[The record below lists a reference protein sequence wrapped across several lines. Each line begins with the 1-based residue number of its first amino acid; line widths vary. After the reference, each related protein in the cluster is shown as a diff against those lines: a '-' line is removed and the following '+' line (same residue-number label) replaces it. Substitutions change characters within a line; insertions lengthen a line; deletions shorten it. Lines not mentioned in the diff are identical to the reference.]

1 MMLALTNRNWK
12 LFYRD
17 RGTVFFSLL
26 GPIII
31 VLLYVFFLKG
41 TVTEGL
47 TVAEG
52 TSDYL
57 VDSWI
62 MAGIIASATVTTCLS
77 GYGTMIRDREDGI
90 AKDFDTSPVSKWS
103 VIGGYLLNSMVIGT
117 VMSIISFVIAEIY
130 IVVNGGSLVSPLE
143 ALQILGIIVAA
154 VFSAAGLVGLL
165 SSFIGSEGAFSGA
178 NIAIGAAI
186 GFLVGAYI
194 PIGGLPDGVQSVIK
208 LLPASHAARV
218 LRVIMM
224 AEPAAA
230 AFEGAPAQAVE
241 QFSTEMGVSFQI
253 GDHVVTMA
261 DSIGYLLLSGLV
273 AFVLTVV
280 VLAIKRRNQ

>member
-1 MMLALTNRNWK
+1 MLALANRNWK

-47 TVAEG
+47 TVAGG

-90 AKDFDTSPVSKWS
+90 AKDFGTSPVSKWS

-117 VMSIISFVIAEIY
+117 VMSIISFA
-130 IVVNGGSLVSPLE
+130 SK
-143 ALQILGIIVAA
+143 
-154 VFSAAGLVGLL
+154 
-165 SSFIGSEGAFSGA
+165 IGR
-178 NIAIGAAI
+178 
-186 GFLVGAYI
+186 
-194 PIGGLPDGVQSVIK
+194 
-208 LLPASHAARV
+208 ASCRERV
-218 LRVIMM
+218 
-224 AEPAAA
+224 
-230 AFEGAPAQAVE
+230 
-241 QFSTEMGVSFQI
+241 
-253 GDHVVTMA
+253 
-261 DSIGYLLLSGLV
+261 
-273 AFVLTVV
+273 
-280 VLAIKRRNQ
+280 

>member
-1 MMLALTNRNWK
+1 M
-12 LFYRD
+12 
-17 RGTVFFSLL
+17 
-26 GPIII
+26 
-31 VLLYVFFLKG
+31 
-41 TVTEGL
+41 
-47 TVAEG
+47 
-52 TSDYL
+52 
-57 VDSWI
+57 
-62 MAGIIASATVTTCLS
+62 
-77 GYGTMIRDREDGI
+77 
-90 AKDFDTSPVSKWS
+90 
-103 VIGGYLLNSMVIGT
+103 
-117 VMSIISFVIAEIY
+117 IAEIY

-143 ALQILGIIVAA
+143 ALQILGVIVAA

>member
-1 MMLALTNRNWK
+1 MILALTNRNWK

-17 RGTVFFSLL
+17 RGTVLFSLL

-47 TVAEG
+47 TVADG

-130 IVVNGGSLVSPLE
+130 IVMNGGSLVSPLE
-143 ALQILGIIVAA
+143 ALQILGTIVSA

-165 SSFIGSEGAFSGA
+165 SSFIESEGAFSGA

-224 AEPAAA
+224 DEPTAA
-230 AFEGAPAQAVE
+230 AFEDAPAQAVE
-241 QFSTEMGVSFQI
+241 QFNTEMGVSFQI
-253 GDHVVTMA
+253 GDHVATMA
-261 DSIGYLLLSGLV
+261 DSIGYLLLSGSV

-280 VLAIKRRNQ
+280 VLAIKRRNR

>member
-1 MMLALTNRNWK
+1 MILALTNRNWK

-17 RGTVFFSLL
+17 RGTVLFSLL

-41 TVTEGL
+41 TVTEGP
-47 TVAEG
+47 TVADG

-130 IVVNGGSLVSPLE
+130 IVMNGGSLVSPLE
-143 ALQILGIIVAA
+143 ALQILGTIVAA

-165 SSFIGSEGAFSGA
+165 SSFIEGEGAFSGA

-224 AEPAAA
+224 DEPTAA
-230 AFEGAPAQAVE
+230 AFEDAPAQAVE
-241 QFSTEMGVSFQI
+241 QFNTEMGVSFQI

-261 DSIGYLLLSGLV
+261 DSIGYLLLSGSV

-280 VLAIKRRNQ
+280 VLAIKRRNR

>member
-1 MMLALTNRNWK
+1 MILALTNRNWK

-17 RGTVFFSLL
+17 RGTVLFSLL

-47 TVAEG
+47 TVADG

-117 VMSIISFVIAEIY
+117 AMSIISFVIAEIY
-130 IVVNGGSLVSPLE
+130 IVMNGGSLVSPLE
-143 ALQILGIIVAA
+143 ALQILGTIVAA

-165 SSFIGSEGAFSGA
+165 SSFIEGEGAFSGA

-224 AEPAAA
+224 DEPTAA
-230 AFEGAPAQAVE
+230 AFEDAPAQAVE
-241 QFSTEMGVSFQI
+241 QFNTEMGVSFQI

-261 DSIGYLLLSGLV
+261 DSIGYLLLSGSV

-280 VLAIKRRNQ
+280 VLAIKRRNR

>member
-1 MMLALTNRNWK
+1 MILALTNRNWK

-17 RGTVFFSLL
+17 RGTVLFSLL

-47 TVAEG
+47 TVADG

-117 VMSIISFVIAEIY
+117 AMSIISFVIAEIY
-130 IVVNGGSLVSPLE
+130 IVMNGGSLVSPLE
-143 ALQILGIIVAA
+143 ALQILGTIVSA

-165 SSFIGSEGAFSGA
+165 SSFIEGEGAFSGA

-224 AEPAAA
+224 DEPTAA
-230 AFEGAPAQAVE
+230 AFEDAPAQAVE
-241 QFSTEMGVSFQI
+241 QFNTEMGVSFQI

-261 DSIGYLLLSGLV
+261 DSIGYLLLSGSV

-280 VLAIKRRNQ
+280 VLAIKRRNR

>member
-1 MMLALTNRNWK
+1 MLALTNRNWK

-62 MAGIIASATVTTCLS
+62 MAGTIASATVTTCLS

-143 ALQILGIIVAA
+143 ALQILGTIVAA

-218 LRVIMM
+218 LRVIT
-224 AEPAAA
+224 
-230 AFEGAPAQAVE
+230 Q
-241 QFSTEMGVSFQI
+241 
-253 GDHVVTMA
+253 
-261 DSIGYLLLSGLV
+261 
-273 AFVLTVV
+273 
-280 VLAIKRRNQ
+280 

>member
-1 MMLALTNRNWK
+1 MILALTNRNWK

-17 RGTVFFSLL
+17 RGTVLFSLL

-47 TVAEG
+47 TVADG

-117 VMSIISFVIAEIY
+117 AMSIISFVIAEIY
-130 IVVNGGSLVSPLE
+130 IVMNGGSLVSPLE
-143 ALQILGIIVAA
+143 ALQILGTIVSA

-165 SSFIGSEGAFSGA
+165 SSFIESEGAFSGA

-194 PIGGLPDGVQSVIK
+194 PIGGLPDGVQSVIT

-224 AEPAAA
+224 DEPTAA
-230 AFEGAPAQAVE
+230 AFEDAPAQAVE
-241 QFSTEMGVSFQI
+241 QFNTEMGVSFQI

-261 DSIGYLLLSGLV
+261 DSIGYLLLSGSV

-280 VLAIKRRNQ
+280 VLAIKRRNR

>member
-1 MMLALTNRNWK
+1 MILALTNRNWK

-17 RGTVFFSLL
+17 RGTVLFSLL

-47 TVAEG
+47 TVADG

-117 VMSIISFVIAEIY
+117 AMSIISFVIAEIY
-130 IVVNGGSLVSPLE
+130 IVMNGGSLVSPLE
-143 ALQILGIIVAA
+143 ALQILGTIVSA

-165 SSFIGSEGAFSGA
+165 SSFIESEGAFSGA

-224 AEPAAA
+224 DEPTAA
-230 AFEGAPAQAVE
+230 AFEDAPAQAVE
-241 QFSTEMGVSFQI
+241 QFNTEMGVSFQI

-261 DSIGYLLLSGLV
+261 DSIGYLLLSGSV

-280 VLAIKRRNQ
+280 VLAIKRRNR

>member
-1 MMLALTNRNWK
+1 MILALTNRNWK

-17 RGTVFFSLL
+17 RGTVLFSLL

-47 TVAEG
+47 TVADG

-130 IVVNGGSLVSPLE
+130 IVMNGGSLVSPLE
-143 ALQILGIIVAA
+143 ALQILGTIVSA

-165 SSFIGSEGAFSGA
+165 SSFIEGEGAFSGA

-224 AEPAAA
+224 DEPTAA
-230 AFEGAPAQAVE
+230 AFEDAPAQAVE
-241 QFSTEMGVSFQI
+241 QFNTEMGVSFQI

-261 DSIGYLLLSGLV
+261 DSIGYLLLSGSV

-280 VLAIKRRNQ
+280 VLAIKRRNR